1 MLSYA
6 SFLPRSLTNHL
17 TLTLTNHL
25 MLCIRLFSTDLTL
38 HSHNTVDVRR
48 TLGPKKK
55 KKRYRDILTFIQQY
69 SSACQNLW
77 ITHNATQILTV
88 QFMIWLCYA
97 TSG

>member
-55 KKRYRDILTFIQQY
+55 KKDTETSSRLFNNILPHVKTCGLPTMQLKY
-69 SSACQNLW
+69 
-77 ITHNATQILTV
+77 
-88 QFMIWLCYA
+88 
-97 TSG
+97 